1 MADPY
6 NRYGAGADRGNLLRP
21 NPNFI
26 KHNRLLLNP
35 PNVPLFSI
43 THFCLASK
51 KNELMTSLRSKLG
64 FAVYYS
70 LETETA
76 LHALISFYL
85 LRIKT

>member
-35 PNVPLFSI
+35 PNMPLFSI
-43 THFCLASK
+43 TH
-51 KNELMTSLRSKLG
+51 TSLRSKLG